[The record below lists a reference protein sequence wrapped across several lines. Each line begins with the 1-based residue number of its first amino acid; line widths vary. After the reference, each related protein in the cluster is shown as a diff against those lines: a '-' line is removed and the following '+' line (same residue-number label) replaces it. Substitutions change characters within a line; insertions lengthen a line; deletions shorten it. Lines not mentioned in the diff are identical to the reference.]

1 MGKENTDPI
10 VIQSSIALLQERFRQ
25 LQRVKAMREEKEL
38 SRNIHVESTKQSS
51 PTMQYHEPAAANR
64 LFFHPELILQ
74 PRSPPHVCLSL
85 WPNPQGKQAGF
96 RCEET
101 PALMS
106 LSSTKSPPKLGVLDK
121 FDASA
126 TDDDDDD
133 DIDTSLH
140 L

>member
-38 SRNIHVESTKQSS
+38 SRNIHVESNKQSS

-74 PRSPPHVCLSL
+74 PRSPPH
-85 WPNPQGKQAGF
+85 
-96 RCEET
+96 
-101 PALMS
+101 
-106 LSSTKSPPKLGVLDK
+106 LGVLDT

-126 TDDDDDD
+126 TDDD

>member
-1 MGKENTDPI
+1 MGNENNEPI
-10 VIQSSIALLQERFRQ
+10 VIQSSIALLRERFRQ

-38 SRNIHVESTKQSS
+38 SKVLAESPKTLSPTKQ
-51 PTMQYHEPAAANR
+51 YEPAASR

-74 PRSPPHVCLSL
+74 QRSPTRICPPL
-85 WPNPQGKQAGF
+85 WPNTHSKQGGF
-96 RCEET
+96 WCEDT

-106 LSSTKSPPKLGVLDK
+106 SSPAKTPSNHGLLYK
-121 FDASA
+121 FDDDA
-126 TDDDDDD
+126 TDHD

>member
-1 MGKENTDPI
+1 MGNENNDTA
-10 VIQSSIALLQERFRQ
+10 VIQSSIALLQERFRE

-38 SRNIHVESTKQSS
+38 SKNILVESTKQLS
-51 PTMQYHEPAAANR
+51 PTMQYYEPAAASR
-64 LFFHPELILQ
+64 LFFHPEFFLQ
-74 PRSPPHVCLSL
+74 PRSPPHICLSL
-85 WPNPQGKQAGF
+85 WPNPQNKQAGF

-106 LSSTKSPPKLGVLDK
+106 LSSTKTPPKIGLLDK

-126 TDDDDDD
+126 TDDG

>member
-51 PTMQYHEPAAANR
+51 PTMQYHEPAAANNR

-85 WPNPQGKQAGF
+85 WPNPQSKQAGF

-106 LSSTKSPPKLGVLDK
+106 LSSTKTPPKLGVLDK

-126 TDDDDDD
+126 TDDDD
-133 DIDTSLH
+133 IDTSLH

>member
-1 MGKENTDPI
+1 MGNENNDTI

-38 SRNIHVESTKQSS
+38 SKNILMESTKKLS
-51 PTMQYHEPAAANR
+51 PTMQYYEPAAANS
-64 LFFHPELILQ
+64 LFFHPEFFL
-74 PRSPPHVCLSL
+74 PPSSPPHICLSL
-85 WPNPQGKQAGF
+85 WPNPQSKQAGF

-106 LSSTKSPPKLGVLDK
+106 LSSTKTPSKLGVLDK
-121 FDASA
+121 LDASA
-126 TDDDDDD
+126 TDDG